1 MTISHDLDTR
11 AEVQDLIDVS
21 RIPPDPPREGNII
34 FVPRN
39 AQHVRKHAMRSENL
53 LPQKARDKTTPS
65 DGVTAPT
72 EDRGGP
78 RTTRQNKEKQT
89 VVLVVSSFGM
99 YVSPGGQSAGARAGA
114 RAGAPGGQ
122 SAEGGVQAQL
132 EQAWHEQP
140 RGRARQYCIPVAES
154 EGERGR
160 WGGPTASLWF
170 GGSRLGVEMKQD
182 SKRQRRKAGRQEGT
196 TDGRG
201 GHRLIN
207 FRQRMC
213 GTPTEEVNTYCAMTE
228 PTYRARAGVRIL
240 DNLYYSPPR
249 VIPQGHQTQLL
260 PRIKTDR
267 HRQSR
272 DLNVNISTAA

>member
-1 MTISHDLDTR
+1 MY
-11 AEVQDLIDVS
+11 
-21 RIPPDPPREGNII
+21 
-34 FVPRN
+34 
-39 AQHVRKHAMRSENL
+39 VRKHAMRSENL

-65 DGVTAPT
+65 GGVTAPT

-114 RAGAPGGQ
+114 PGGQ
-122 SAEGGVQAQL
+122 SAERGGQAQL

-140 RGRARQYCIPVAES
+140 RGRAGQYCIPVAES

-160 WGGPTASLWF
+160 WGVPTASLWF

-182 SKRQRRKAGRQEGT
+182 KQRQPQEQQEAKKEGRAAGR
-196 TDGRG
+196 DNGRG
-201 GHRLIN
+201 GHRHIN

-213 GTPTEEVNTYCAMTE
+213 GTPTEEVNNHCAMTE
-228 PTYRARAGVRIL
+228 GNLHTARELEFGFSTTCTI
-240 DNLYYSPPR
+240 PR
-249 VIPQGHQTQLL
+249 L
-260 PRIKTDR
+260 
-267 HRQSR
+267 
-272 DLNVNISTAA
+272 A